1 MLRISNRHVRKYL
14 KNNKYPA
21 PILILELRKDEDF
34 NKYVSAEITRQLKEH
49 RRRDNPLVESVEHNR
64 KR

>member
-49 RRRDNPLVESVEHNR
+49 RRRDNPLLESVDYKR
-64 KR
+64 KH

>member
-1 MLRISNRHVRKYL
+1 MLRMSNRHLRKYL
-14 KNNKYPA
+14 KNNKHPA
-21 PILILELRKDEDF
+21 PIFILELRKDKEF
-34 NKYVSAEITRQLKEH
+34 NKYVSQEISRQLKEH